1 VTNHAV
7 NAFFACSASSSSRI
21 SARRLRC
28 RASFALTT
36 PADAQP
42 GHQIRSQPAM
52 PFGMVLQV
60 IGTERDPQRTQSAIR
75 TWLTKVIE
83 ETSDIEISEVSSP
96 SANGGSSETLLFDA
110 AWRKGSQR
118 ESQGFALRLRPSG
131 HTVFLETRF
140 EEQYQLLR
148 ALGDRTDVPVPRI
161 LHFESDPSYLGGPFI
176 AMERVDGR
184 VPSDSPPHSI
194 AGWLKDAGPAE
205 QEELWW
211 SGLEAMAGV
220 HRVDPEAVGLSFLD
234 RPSRGANGFD
244 QELDY
249 YREFYEWGQAGVRS
263 PTIEAAFD
271 WLGAHRPTD
280 ESATRLC
287 WGCARIG
294 NMIFDGFACRAVLD
308 WEMAWLGDPTSD
320 LCRWLWS
327 DRFFS
332 EGIGGSRL
340 PGFPSREKTIARW
353 EELVGRSVRSLEVYD
368 VFAGLR
374 TCVIGLRI
382 GNLNAA
388 AAHAVPDPEALTN
401 TAGTRLLARVLTEAD
416 GGTAC

>member
-1 VTNHAV
+1 MIEEARGNRAVTAIRAV
-7 NAFFACSASSSSRI
+7 TAL
-21 SARRLRC
+21 ARPRRC
-28 RASFALTT
+28 PSVGFR
-36 PADAQP
+36 P
-42 GHQIRSQPAM
+42 
-52 PFGMVLQV
+52 V
-60 IGTERDPQRTQSAIR
+60 IGSERDPSLTQAGIRNWLARAIEGASR
-75 TWLTKVIE
+75 IE
-83 ETSDIEISEVSSP
+83 VSEVTTP

-110 AWRKGSQR
+110 TWWKEGRQ
-118 ESQGFALRLRPSG
+118 ESQGFALRVRPSG

-140 EEQYQLLR
+140 EEQYRLLD
-148 ALGDRTDVPVPRI
+148 ALGHRTDVPVPRV
-161 LHFESDPSYLGGPFI
+161 LSYEADPSYLGGPFI
-176 AMERVDGR
+176 AMEKVDGR
-184 VPSDSPPHSI
+184 VPPDSPPHSI
-194 AGWLKDAGPAE
+194 AGWLKDAGPGA

-220 HRVDPEAVGLSFLD
+220 HRVDPEAVGLSFLN
-234 RPSRGANGFD
+234 RPGRGASGFD

-249 YREFYEWGQAGVRS
+249 YRAFYQWGQAGVRS

-271 WLGAHRPTD
+271 WLDAHRPAD
-280 ESATRLC
+280 EPTARLC

-308 WEMAWLGDPTSD
+308 WEMAWLGDPVSD

-340 PGFPSREKTIARW
+340 PGFPSRDQTIARW
-353 EELVGRSVRSLEVYD
+353 EDLVGRPARSLAVYD

-382 GNLNAA
+382 GNLTAA
-388 AAHAVPDPEALTN
+388 AADAIPDPDTLTN
-401 TAGTRLLARVLTEAD
+401 TAATRLLTRVLTEAD
-416 GGTAC
+416 GDTPC